1 MKLST
6 FLGLAIL
13 FAVCNAMPKDP
24 APAHAEKGEQWRSLL
39 DNPLANLNKA
49 LKLEKSIKDV
59 VSSMHDMKHLPWKNP
74 LTHPELRNK
83 KNE

>member
-1 MKLST
+1 MKLCS
-6 FLGLAIL
+6 FLGLVIL